1 MKKLIIFIVLAL
13 LLSLGATPV
22 FANGIPA
29 LPHAF
34 YGSVTINGNPAPVGT
49 EVEAKG
55 TGVLTGI
62 ADNPTITTVSGI
74 YGTANPF
81 QHRLIV
87 QGNIDEGATLT
98 FYVNG
103 VSTGQTAEWHSGET
117 TELPLSV
124 TISEEEEVEVG
135 PAAAPTIETNLF
147 GTVASFPI
155 SDEGKIL
162 KTIVATS
169 ADGNLTITIP
179 KGTIALDKYGNPLSS
194 LTAVIDPSPPDP
206 PEGDTIIGLV
216 YDFGPEGAT
225 FEPPITFTWSYDPD
239 TLPEDLAEEE
249 LVIAFYDEDADAW
262 VECDCTCDPETYCVT
277 ASVSHFCCFAIIGT
291 LEVAA
296 PVLLE
301 PAVFS
306 VSNISVMPVEVG
318 PGEIVTVSL
327 TVANTGGTIGSYT
340 VVLKLNGVK
349 EAEKSV
355 TVAAG
360 GSQTVTFFVS
370 IKETGSYTVNVDGL
384 SASLTVVAPKPPT
397 PPVEEEEEVPEVPAK
412 PINWPLVG
420 GLIAGAVVVVAVLV
434 YFLWVRPRAY

>member
-1 MKKLIIFIVLAL
+1 MKKLTIFIALAL
-13 LLSLGATPV
+13 LLSLGATP
-22 FANGIPA
+22 AYAQPP

-34 YGSVTINGNPAPVGT
+34 YGTVEINGNPAPVGT
-49 EVEAKG
+49 KVEARG
-55 TGVLTGI
+55 EGVITGI
-62 ADNPTITTVSGI
+62 AGNPTVTTVSGI
-74 YGTANPF
+74 YGTSNPF
-81 QHRLIV
+81 EPRLIV
-87 QGNIDEGATLT
+87 QGNIEDETTIT
-98 FYVNG
+98 FYVND
-103 VSTGQTAEWHSGET
+103 VSTGQTYPFDSGET
-117 TELPLSV
+117 TPIGLSV
-124 TISEEEEVEVG
+124 TITEEEEVGVE

-147 GTVASFPI
+147 GTAASFRI

-169 ADGNLTITIP
+169 ADGNLTMTIP
-179 KGTIALDKYGNPLSS
+179 QGTIALDKNGNPLSS

-239 TLPEDLAEEE
+239 ALPEDLAEEE
-249 LVIAFYDEDADAW
+249 LVIAFYDADADAW

-296 PVLLE
+296 PVLPE
-301 PAVFS
+301 PAAFS
-306 VSNISVMPVEVG
+306 VSNLSVMPVEVG
-318 PGEIVTVSL
+318 PGGLVTVTL

-340 VVLKLNGVK
+340 TVLKLNGVK

-370 IKETGSYTVNVDGL
+370 IKETGSYTVSVDGL

-420 GLIAGAVVVVAVLV
+420 GLIAAAVVVVAILI